1 MFVCFLVSF
10 GTVGFKRVELTR
22 TVSIS
27 VMFQLFM
34 LPFCFLFLLS
44 CESHRTEIRVC
55 LCLEVKSFILAAISL
70 LVSFNNEPLF
80 LHFISDFCMWVVSCF
95 IPFSWMI
102 FCCNVVWGFFSF
114 ELWFEILQ
122 TEHGLAQVES
132 DPGRH

>member
-34 LPFCFLFLLS
+34 FPFCFLFLLS

-80 LHFISDFCMWVVSCF
+80 LYSY
-95 IPFSWMI
+95 
-102 FCCNVVWGFFSF
+102 
-114 ELWFEILQ
+114 Q
-122 TEHGLAQVES
+122 
-132 DPGRH
+132 